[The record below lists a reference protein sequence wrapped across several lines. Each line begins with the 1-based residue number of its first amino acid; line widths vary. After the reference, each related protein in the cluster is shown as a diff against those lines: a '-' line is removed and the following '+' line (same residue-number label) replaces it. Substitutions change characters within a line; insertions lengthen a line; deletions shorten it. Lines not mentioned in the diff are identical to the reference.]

1 MCRLDGHG
9 ETLTSKATRAASVQT
24 LLEEEVETRESA
36 GEHDSCRKLI
46 KLMAR
51 AGEVWNHLNPQPST
65 LNPQPSTPGEVW
77 NNLPLF

>member
-1 MCRLDGHG
+1 M
-9 ETLTSKATRAASVQT
+9 QT

-51 AGEVWNHLNPQPST
+51 AGEVWNWLWG
-65 LNPQPSTPGEVW
+65 LVRFRVW
-77 NNLPLF
+77 VEMLGFC